1 MNWGRLENNE
11 MKIKI
16 GFKETILIH
25 KSTFSNE
32 SHAFPLYLFPL
43 QRAKHV
49 QIRIYLAYA
58 FKTCSLTLRFSNV
71 HRIYTFEFNISHVL
85 SI

>member
-25 KSTFSNE
+25 KSAFSNE
-32 SHAFPLYLFPL
+32 SHAFPLYLFRL

-49 QIRIYLAYA
+49 QIGIFLAYA
-58 FKTCSLTLRFSNV
+58 FQTCSLTLRFPNV
-71 HRIYTFEFNISHVL
+71 HRICSFEFNINHVL